1 MNSMAEVGLVHFARV
16 ALEVAEAVLPDYRTK
31 FSKHIFTQPQLLA
44 VLCLMRYEDWTLRK
58 TEVRLAEHSELR
70 SALGLRKAPD
80 HTTLYRFLR
89 RLDERALVA
98 ALNETVRCLPKAS
111 VHEQEPVA
119 TVAVDATGLAPGAIS
134 TFYVRRTHNCGGEP
148 MLWRRWLKW
157 LVVVDTDHRM
167 VLAQEA
173 CSGPYNGSAMLRPLV
188 DAAHQITPLGVVL
201 ADAEFDSE
209 HNHRHVRDRLAAVS
223 VIPAKRGKATWQL
236 QGYRAKMQAAFPHQ
250 LYRRRALVE
259 SVFSAVKR
267 KLSTRAPG
275 RSLEMQR
282 MQAMLLGLAYN
293 LYRLRHCLIRS
304 AHHRPH
310 RRMSTEPCWIWF

>member
-1 MNSMAEVGLVHFARV
+1 
-16 ALEVAEAVLPDYRTK
+16 
-31 FSKHIFTQPQLLA
+31 
-44 VLCLMRYEDWTLRK
+44 MRYEDWTLRK
-58 TEVRLAEHSELR
+58 TEVRLAEHGELR

-98 ALNETVRCLPKAS
+98 ALNETVRGLPKPS
-111 VHEQEPVA
+111 LHEQEPA
-119 TVAVDATGLAPGAIS
+119 AIVAVDATGLAPGAIS
-134 TFYVRRTHNCGGEP
+134 TFYVRRTHNRGGEP

-157 LVVVDTDHRM
+157 LVVVDTDHQM

-188 DAAHQITPLGVVL
+188 DAAHEVTPLGVVL

-209 HNHRHVRDRLAAVS
+209 HNHRHVHERLAAAS
-223 VIPAKRGKATWQL
+223 VIPAKRGKATWQVE
-236 QGYRAKMQAAFPHQ
+236 GYRAKMRAAFPHQ

-267 KLSTRAPG
+267 KLSARAPG

-282 MQAMLLGLAYN
+282 TQTLLLGLAYN
-293 LYRLRHCLIRS
+293 LYRLR
-304 AHHRPH
+304 
-310 RRMSTEPCWIWF
+310 PCPV